1 MIDDEANKQH
11 NLLGKKLSPTFD
23 KYLNLIVY
31 KVLPPPHCPPS
42 EFSIT
47 EHASESRY
55 LAAAGRRRRL
65 SLRLTFGVSG
75 KLRTSGET
83 ATEGV
88 TCFAIASHFH
98 LLGSG
103 LSVREGDNSEY
114 NSCVSKHRFFSQPDF
129 EFSDTR

>member
-23 KYLNLIVY
+23 KYLSLI
-31 KVLPPPHCPPS
+31 VLPPLHCPPS

-65 SLRLTFGVSG
+65 SHRLNFGVSG

-88 TCFAIASHFH
+88 TCFAIDSHFH

-103 LSVREGDNSEY
+103 LSENATTPSTILVFQSI
-114 NSCVSKHRFFSQPDF
+114 VFFS
-129 EFSDTR
+129 TRFRIF

>member
-11 NLLGKKLSPTFD
+11 SLLDKKLSPTFD
-23 KYLNLIVY
+23 KYLSLIVY
-31 KVLPPPHCPPS
+31 KAPPTPLPPS
-42 EFSIT
+42 EFSIN

-55 LAAAGRRRRL
+55 LAAAGRRRL
-65 SLRLTFGVSG
+65 SLRLNFGVSS

-88 TCFAIASHFH
+88 TCFAIESHFH

-114 NSCVSKHRFFSQPDF
+114 NSCFSKHRFFFNQISNFLTLD
-129 EFSDTR
+129 E

>member
-23 KYLNLIVY
+23 KYLSLIVY

-65 SLRLTFGVSG
+65 SLRLNFGVSG

-88 TCFAIASHFH
+88 TCFAIDSHFH

-103 LSVREGDNSEY
+103 LSGKATTPSTILVFQRS
-114 NSCVSKHRFFSQPDF
+114 FFSQPDF

>member
-11 NLLGKKLSPTFD
+11 NLLDKKLSPTFD
-23 KYLNLIVY
+23 KYLSLIVY
-31 KVLPPPHCPPS
+31 KVLHSTAPHQS
-42 EFSIT
+42 SQLLST
-47 EHASESRY
+47 RESRY

-65 SLRLTFGVSG
+65 SLRLNFGVSG

-88 TCFAIASHFH
+88 TCFAIDSHFH

-103 LSVREGDNSEY
+103 LSEKATTPSTILVFQRS
-114 NSCVSKHRFFSQPDF
+114 FFSQPDF